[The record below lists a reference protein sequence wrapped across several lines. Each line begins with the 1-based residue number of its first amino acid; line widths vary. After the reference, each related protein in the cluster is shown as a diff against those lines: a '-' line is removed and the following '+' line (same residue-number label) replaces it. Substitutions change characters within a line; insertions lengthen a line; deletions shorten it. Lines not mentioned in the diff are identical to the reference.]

1 MRIDPS
7 KHKQT
12 ICIMNAKQFDEWK
25 NGKLLIRKTDGFDQC
40 VNQLENTVSYQISFD
55 VETDANAAKSF
66 NEEVIRSMFET
77 EYAERKIKEYNRGE
91 YAANLKYN
99 DGMYVTYEEFVK
111 TLHHYGTEA
120 YAHKLSKTNEV
131 LLIYFIK

>member
-25 NGKLLIRKTDGFDQC
+25 HGKLLVRKKNSFDEC
-40 VNQLENTVSYQISFD
+40 INQLENTVSYQISFD
-55 VETDANAAKSF
+55 AETDANAAKSF

-77 EYAERKIKEYNRGE
+77 EYAERRWLAVPKP
-91 YAANLKYN
+91 
-99 DGMYVTYEEFVK
+99 
-111 TLHHYGTEA
+111 
-120 YAHKLSKTNEV
+120 
-131 LLIYFIK
+131 LLRKGQGQ